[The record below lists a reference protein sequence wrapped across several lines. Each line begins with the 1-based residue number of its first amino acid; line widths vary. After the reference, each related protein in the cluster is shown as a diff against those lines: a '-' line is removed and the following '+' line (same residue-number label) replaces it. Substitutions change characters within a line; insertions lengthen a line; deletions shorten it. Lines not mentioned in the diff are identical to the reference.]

1 MGKKFKKVLA
11 RQKCIRY
18 EKIPIQVD
26 ETIWFEI
33 YVTNKNLPC
42 YRSKV
47 GGKNHHLFNIYLIK
61 ISMQT

>member
-1 MGKKFKKVLA
+1 MEKQFKKILA
-11 RQKCIRY
+11 RQKYIRY

-33 YVTNKNLPC
+33 YITNKNLPY
-42 YRSKV
+42 YRWRV
-47 GGKNHHLFNIYLIK
+47 GVKKYHLFNIYLIK

>member
-1 MGKKFKKVLA
+1 METKNKKVLA
-11 RQKCIRY
+11 RQKYIRY

-42 YRSKV
+42 YRSRV
-47 GGKNHHLFNIYLIK
+47 GVKNYHLFNIYLIK
-61 ISMQT
+61 IRMQT